1 MADPVMTMP
10 SLRSS
15 SESDDFRR
23 ALDARVIPGGRM
35 DDMIDA
41 TMPENSNADHS
52 GFISAAE
59 QSRCARL
66 IDGVAVQWP
75 GGFSW

>member
-1 MADPVMTMP
+1 
-10 SLRSS
+10 
-15 SESDDFRR
+15 
-23 ALDARVIPGGRM
+23 M